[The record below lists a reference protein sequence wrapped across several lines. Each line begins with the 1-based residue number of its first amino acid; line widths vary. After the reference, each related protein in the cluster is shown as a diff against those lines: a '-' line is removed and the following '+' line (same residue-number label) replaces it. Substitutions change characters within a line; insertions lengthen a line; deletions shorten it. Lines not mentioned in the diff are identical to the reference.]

1 MFDIS
6 KMLGNMK
13 EIQAKFKEVQDN
25 LDTVTVT
32 SESGAGMVKATLNGN
47 RKLINLEIDKDLI
60 KEDDS
65 DMLIDLI
72 IAAVNKA
79 MDDIDEKIKEEYKKN
94 TEGIFPNIPGMD
106 LSSLIKKM

>member
-25 LDTVTVT
+25 LEAISVT
-32 SESGAGMVKATLNGN
+32 SESGAGMVKATINGN
-47 RKLINLEIDKDLI
+47 KKLINLEIDKDLI

-65 DMLIDLI
+65 DMLIDLV

-79 MDDIDEKIKEEYKKN
+79 MEDIEAMVKEEYKKN
-94 TEGIFPNIPGMD
+94 TENILPNIPGLD
-106 LSSLIKKM
+106 LSNLTQNL